1 MLMDDV
7 VIIKERRLKTDL
19 KISGLGYVAFGI
31 WSFIK
36 FLIQVTADYS
46 VMFSSV
52 SDVDI
57 YSPLFMGI
65 LIAISAIVFAIV
77 IPLYLYIGLSAMRYA
92 NGKKQ
97 LRIFPAIIVVLMIIS
112 VLEIPAYI
120 EEILKLDNM
129 LMANTASL
137 LLQLT
142 SIFVL
147 FDMLRCT
154 LGLRKIR
161 KARAE
166 AAG

>member
-1 MLMDDV
+1 MLMDDG
-7 VIIKERRLKTDL
+7 VILKERRYKTDL
-19 KISGLGYVAFGI
+19 KISGLGYVAFGV

-46 VMFSSV
+46 VVFSSV

-65 LIAISAIVFAIV
+65 MIAVCVILFSFI
-77 IPLYLYIGLSAMRYA
+77 IPLYIFVGLSAIRYA

-97 LRIFPAIIVVLMIIS
+97 LRIFPVIVIVLIIIS
-112 VLEIPAYI
+112 FLEIPTYI
-120 EEILKLDNM
+120 EEIMNLDNL
-129 LMANTASL
+129 LMTNAASL

-154 LGLRKIR
+154 FGLRKIR

-166 AAG
+166 AAA